1 MLYARKIEESA
12 WMYMKQELDSDSIA
26 DVSTSKH
33 ELSVWQVPD
42 DLSTLN
48 DIALALALSRNKAD
62 GLWVVLIDTNELERS
77 TRARKSK
84 GWQVQLTQQEG
95 NSRYTAMNC
104 NHINFV
110 VSDIWEQGYLSI
122 YIKKELVDKRWHL
135 YYFDLQ
141 SILNILRS
149 KIDDGIIDYETF
161 KSNSDKWISALD
173 KSYPN
178 FKESHKKKK

>member
-12 WMYMKQELDSDSIA
+12 WMYVSQELDSDSIA
-26 DVSTSKH
+26 DLSTSEH

-48 DIALALALSRNKAD
+48 DIALALALNRNKAD
-62 GLWVVLIDTNELERS
+62 GLWFVLIDTNELEHS
-77 TRARKSK
+77 TRARKPK

-95 NSRYTAMNC
+95 KSRYTAMNC
-104 NHINFV
+104 NHLNFV

-122 YIKKELVDKRWHL
+122 YIKKELVDKHCHL
-135 YYFDLQ
+135 YYFDLHKM
-141 SILNILRS
+141 LNILRS
-149 KIDDGIIDYETF
+149 KIDNGIIDYETF
-161 KSNSDKWISALD
+161 KSNSDKWISELN
-173 KSYPN
+173 KSFPD